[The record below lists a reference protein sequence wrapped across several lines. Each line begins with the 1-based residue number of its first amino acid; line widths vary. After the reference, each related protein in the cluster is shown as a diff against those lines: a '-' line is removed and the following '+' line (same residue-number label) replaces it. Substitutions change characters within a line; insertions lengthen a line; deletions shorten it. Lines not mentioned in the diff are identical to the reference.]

1 MFAREPVA
9 RVPPG
14 KRRSDGAPG
23 GRAKKRRPP
32 KEPLKG
38 VGAKPP
44 TTNREDDNTRG
55 VFLDWRQEAVLRHAY
70 RCGTISGIRSSNVR
84 PLPFSP
90 IACIFH
96 SPLWRYSLAMIWAV
110 CEPCTDR
117 S

>member
-1 MFAREPVA
+1 MDETGSSIYACGLGDRLIAVNIKKDGPAR
-9 RVPPG
+9 R
-14 KRRSDGAPG
+14 
-23 GRAKKRRPP
+23 
-32 KEPLKG
+32 PLKG

-44 TTNREDDNTRG
+44 TLDPRMETIRGDDKN
-55 VFLDWRQEAVLRHAY
+55 DY
-70 RCGTISGIRSSNVR
+70 RCDTIKGISSSKVR
-84 PLPFSP
+84 PVPFSP